1 MGVGPETR
9 LTLLARLREPNDQEA
24 WREFAAI
31 YQPLI
36 QRLAV
41 QRGLQDADAQEVAQE
56 VLLAVA
62 GAIDRWQ
69 PDPNR
74 ATFRTW
80 LFRIARNFMINLLK
94 QKQRL
99 RFVTGGTDVLDV
111 LNQQPAR
118 DGDSEWFDQEFSR
131 ELFRWAAER
140 IRSEFRESTWSAFWQ
155 TCVDGVDVA
164 TVADS
169 LKLSVGAVY
178 VARSRVMARLK
189 QIIEQHQQ
197 ESQRW

>member
-1 MGVGPETR
+1 MPTGPETR
-9 LTLLARLREPNDQEA
+9 LSLLARLREPNDQEA

-41 QRGLQDADAQEVAQE
+41 QRGLQHADAQEVAQE

-62 GAIDRWQ
+62 GAIGRWE

-74 ATFRTW
+74 ASFRTW
-80 LFRIARNFMINLLK
+80 LFRIARNLMINLLK

-99 RFVTGGTDVLDV
+99 PRVSGGSDLVDL

-118 DGDSEWFDQEFSR
+118 DGDSELFDHEFRR
-131 ELFRWAAER
+131 EVFRWAAER
-140 IRSEFRESTWSAFWQ
+140 VRGEFRDSTWQAFWR
-155 TCVDGVDVA
+155 TCVDGEDISV
-164 TVADS
+164 VADS
-169 LKLSVGAVY
+169 LKLSVGAMY
-178 VARSRVMARLK
+178 VARSRVMTRLK
-189 QIIEQHQQ
+189 QIIEEQ
-197 ESQRW
+197 ET

>member
-1 MGVGPETR
+1 MRVGPETR
-9 LTLLARLREPNDQEA
+9 LSLLARLREPTDQEA

-41 QRGLQDADAQEVAQE
+41 QRGLQDADAQEVSQE

-62 GAIDRWQ
+62 GAIDRWE

-74 ATFRTW
+74 ASFRTW
-80 LFRIARNFMINLLK
+80 LFRIARNLLINLLK
-94 QKQRL
+94 QKQRFPL
-99 RFVTGGTDVLDV
+99 VTGGTDMLE
-111 LNQQPAR
+111 LLHKQPAR
-118 DGDSEWFDQEFSR
+118 DGDSEWFDHEFRR
-131 ELFRWAAER
+131 ELFRWSVER
-140 IRSEFRESTWSAFWQ
+140 IRSEFRESTWQAFWQ
-155 TCVDGVDVA
+155 TCVEGTQVA
-164 TVADS
+164 TVADD

-189 QIIEQHQQ
+189 QIIEQHER
-197 ESQRW
+197 ESRTW